1 MAATVYN
8 GAGTFSHTNTT
19 NKNQRILIYYLR
31 IENNGGSFSTMN
43 WGNLVFTDIAGP
55 TGGQVWGLKLGIN
68 AYSSSASSMVADMS
82 VRGISSGSGGGSDGG
97 YHLPL
102 EGYIKEGETFALSNP
117 DSGVSVQI
125 KYMFTVID
133 EE

>member
-55 TGGQVWGLKLGIN
+55 SGGQVWGLKLGIN

-82 VRGISSGSGGGSDGG
+82 VRGISSGAGGGLNGG

>member
-31 IENNGGSFSTMN
+31 IENNNGAFTTMN
-43 WGNLVFTDIAGP
+43 WGNLVFSDIAGP

-68 AYSSSASSMVADMS
+68 AYSSSASSMV
-82 VRGISSGSGGGSDGG
+82 GGANGG

>member
-8 GAGTFSHTNTT
+8 GSGTFSHTNTT

-31 IENNGGSFSTMN
+31 IENNGGSFTTMN

-55 TGGQVWGLKLGIN
+55 SGGQVWGLKLGIN
-68 AYSSSASSMVADMS
+68 AYSSSASSMVANMS
-82 VRGISSGSGGGSDGG
+82 VKGISSGAGGGLNGG

>member
-8 GAGTFSHTNTT
+8 GSGTFSHTNTT

-31 IENNGGSFSTMN
+31 IENNGGSFTTMN

-55 TGGQVWGLKLGIN
+55 SGGQVWGLKLGIN
-68 AYSSSASSMVADMS
+68 AYSSSASSMVATMS
-82 VRGISSGSGGGSDGG
+82 VKGISSGAGGGLNGG

>member
-31 IENNGGSFSTMN
+31 IENNNGAFTTMN
-43 WGNLVFTDIAGP
+43 WGNLVFSDIAGP
-55 TGGQVWGLKLGIN
+55 SGGQVWGLKLGIN

-82 VRGISSGSGGGSDGG
+82 VRGISSGAGGGSDGG

-102 EGYIKEGETFALSNP
+102 EGYIKEGETFALQNP

>member
-1 MAATVYN
+1 MQ
-8 GAGTFSHTNTT
+8 GIGIPGFSFCVLALKALQNSIIF
-19 NKNQRILIYYLR
+19 KPL
-31 IENNGGSFSTMN
+31 
-43 WGNLVFTDIAGP
+43 WPIAGP

-68 AYSSSASSMVADMS
+68 AYSSQASSMVADMS
-82 VRGISSGSGGGSDGG
+82 VRGISSGQGGGSAGG

-117 DSGVSVQI
+117 DSGSSVMI

-133 EE
+133 ED